1 MPSTTPDA
9 AESDHPGTSPDQG
22 PTAGPTGGPTL
33 DDAIAFATR
42 MHTGQVDK
50 GGEEYIGHPLRVM
63 ATVAHT
69 AGPAGVDPHSAQ
81 LAAVLHDVVEDSDT
95 TLADLTAAGY
105 PAPVV
110 AAVDALSHRPDESMR
125 DYLARVAADPLAVI
139 VKRADM
145 QDNSDPARLGRLAP
159 EQAERLAT
167 RYAGRRELLD
177 DLVCARDDAS
187 QPRAGDRPA

>member
-1 MPSTTPDA
+1 MPSTTTDA

-22 PTAGPTGGPTL
+22 PTAGPTL

-63 ATVAHT
+63 ATVVHT

-125 DYLARVAADPLAVI
+125 DYLARVAADPLAVV

-159 EQAERLAT
+159 ERAEHLAT

-187 QPRAGDRPA
+187 QLQAGDPPA